1 MSDQVHFSLDFK
13 ILNLLIQLKV
23 IPGYRNTYVG
33 PLNEIFVFNAQP
45 RHMTLA
51 PVVQTMDSAVHR
63 INHYPAD
70 KH

>member
-1 MSDQVHFSLDFK
+1 MDWK
-13 ILNLLIQLKV
+13 IEDKGKNLTVAENYAVANSQ
-23 IPGYRNTYVG
+23 
-33 PLNEIFVFNAQP
+33 
-45 RHMTLA
+45 A